1 MEDKEL
7 YTEKEL
13 AFFKAIENQEFEP
26 MEKKE
31 LAKQRKN
38 WQIVAE
44 NTINKMKRKKRFNIR
59 LFESDIDKLK
69 AQALREGLPYQTYLA
84 SIIHQFATG
93 FESKNRLNSRLKRET
108 VNTFLIK

>member
-31 LAKQRKN
+31 LKKQRKN

-69 AQALREGLPYQTYLA
+69 AQALR
-84 SIIHQFATG
+84 
-93 FESKNRLNSRLKRET
+93 K
-108 VNTFLIK
+108 